1 MLYKLIL
8 HAIGLVLAWLTRK
21 VEIDV
26 LNDYKATVATVI
38 CSSILIVAV
47 CIVMPI
53 LSNSIQIN
61 LAWAILAFLIVSVH
75 LGFTFVPKVSLY
87 RNFSYHILLIVCSS
101 LQRST
106 RIQHFQKKNYISNRN
121 GKKES

>member
-8 HAIGLVLAWLTRK
+8 HVIGLVLAWLTRK

-53 LSNSIQIN
+53 LSNSTFKFN
-61 LAWAILAFLIVSVH
+61 VAWAILAFLIVSVH

-106 RIQHFQKKNYISNRN
+106 RIQHFQKKH
-121 GKKES
+121 